1 MDHVAGSATAVPL
14 IIAITLNWNRP
25 DDTIACLDSLAQQ
38 SYPNLRALV
47 VDNGSSDD
55 SVARIRAAHP
65 DVLLLAHGE
74 NSGFAHGINLGIRA
88 ALAQGAAALFLLNN
102 DTLLAPDAVARL
114 AQHLNPGVA
123 LLAPIIYYADAPQRV
138 WSLGGT
144 LNPWLLETRGSRR
157 GEEDRGQWP
166 ELLELDFVPACGLL
180 APAAIF
186 QTVGLFDERFFMY
199 YEDLDFCLR
208 ARRAGWRIQA
218 LTTAKMWHKVSLSSG
233 GSDSPNERYWM
244 ARSSVLYF
252 RKHARP
258 WQWPLIAF
266 WRAGSA
272 VRTSVRLAHRG
283 RWAALR
289 AYWRGLWHGLRER
302 P

>member
-1 MDHVAGSATAVPL
+1 MDNLRGSSTAVPL

-38 SYPNLRALV
+38 TYPNLHALV

-55 SVARIRAAHP
+55 SVTRIRAAYP
-65 DVLLLAHGE
+65 NVTLLVHHE
-74 NSGFAHGINLGIRA
+74 NSGFARGMNLGIRA
-88 ALAQGAAALFLLNN
+88 ALAQGAAFLFLLNN
-102 DTLLAPDAVARL
+102 DTLLAPDAIERL
-114 AQHLNPGVA
+114 AQRQTPGMA
-123 LLAPIIYYADAPQRV
+123 LLAPIIYYADEPRRV

-144 LNPWLLETRGSRR
+144 LNRWLLETRGNQR

-166 ELLELDFVPACGLL
+166 ELLELDFAPACGLL
-180 APAAIF
+180 VPAPIF

-208 ARRAGWRIQA
+208 TRRAGWRICA
-218 LTTAKMWHKVSLSSG
+218 VTTARMWHKVSLSSG

-252 RKHARP
+252 RRHARP

-266 WRAGSA
+266 WRMGSA
-272 VRTSVRLAHRG
+272 LRTSARLARRG

-289 AYWRGLWHGLRER
+289 AYWRGLWHGLKER

>member
-1 MDHVAGSATAVPL
+1 MDNLAGSATAVPL

-38 SYPNLRALV
+38 TYPNLRVLV

-55 SVARIRAAHP
+55 SVARIRAAYP
-65 DVLLLAHGE
+65 DVPLLVHNE
-74 NSGFAHGINLGIRA
+74 NSGFARGMNLGIRA
-88 ALAQGAAALFLLNN
+88 ALAQGADYLFLLNN
-102 DTLLAPDAVARL
+102 DTLLAPDAIARL
-114 AQHLNPGVA
+114 VQHLAPDVA

-144 LNPWLLETRGSRR
+144 LNPWLLETRGNRR
-157 GEEDRGQWP
+157 GEEDQGQWP
-166 ELLELDFVPACGLL
+166 ELLELDFAPACGLL
-180 APAAIF
+180 LPRTIF
-186 QTVGLFDERFFMY
+186 DRIGLFDERFFMY

-208 ARRAGWRIQA
+208 ARRAGWHIRA
-218 LTTAKMWHKVSLSSG
+218 VTTAKMWHKVSLSSG

-258 WQWPLIAF
+258 WQWPLIGF

-272 VRTSVRLAHRG
+272 LRTSARLALRS